1 MKILTLQKR
10 PLIIFISGIIFLW
23 LVIEWFLFGLI
34 SRAIG
39 IFPTIVLSVLKGGF
53 GLILL
58 GFVLRRF
65 SSTFGSKTDDAT
77 FRLIEPALAILG
89 AILICLPGFLTSI
102 IGLALFAPSFR
113 AMIMGWGKM
122 GAKSKGLN
130 DTIDLAKTDY
140 HEVR

>member
-1 MKILTLQKR
+1 MKLLTLQKR

-39 IFPTIVLSVLKGGF
+39 IFPTIVLSVLKGGL

-65 SSTFGSKTDDAT
+65 SSSFGTNKDNAT
-77 FRLIEPALAILG
+77 FRLIEPALAIFG

-113 AMIMGWGKM
+113 AMIMGWGKI
-122 GAKSKGLN
+122 GAKSKGSN

-140 HEVR
+140 HEVS

>member
-1 MKILTLQKR
+1 MKFINLPKR
-10 PLIIFISGIIFLW
+10 PLIVLVSGLVFLW

-34 SRAIG
+34 SQAIG

-65 SSTFGSKTDDAT
+65 SSSFGSHKDDT
-77 FRLIEPALAILG
+77 SLRFIEPALAILG

-113 AMIMGWGKM
+113 AMVMGWGKM
-122 GAKSKGLN
+122 GAKTKGSN
-130 DTIDLAKTDY
+130 NTIDLAQTDY